1 MKMLVVVGASML
13 AAMFQMPATPP
24 VKMGLWES
32 SVASKMSGADLPP
45 QMAGM
50 GARTTTVHSCLTP
63 ESYAKAMA
71 NSQQQRDCVRSNEVW
86 GAKSWSFDMSCR
98 GGQATGHFEMIFDS
112 TESAHGSMHMSMNA
126 GGHAMQSDAT
136 MTMHYLGAD
145 CGKVTPDKPEI
156 VK

>member
-1 MKMLVVVGASML
+1 MKILFVVGASML

-24 VKMGLWES
+24 VKMGLWET
-32 SVASKMSGADLPP
+32 SVAVKMSGADLPP

-50 GARTTTVHSCLTP
+50 AARTTTLRSCFTP

-71 NSQQQRDCVRSNEVW
+71 NNPQDRDCTRTNEVW

-98 GGQATGHFEMIFDS
+98 SGQASGHFEVTFDS
-112 TESAHGSMHMSMNA
+112 PESAHGSMHMSMNA
-126 GGHAMQSDAT
+126 GGHAMQTDST

-145 CGKVTPDKPEI
+145 CGKVSPDRPEI
-156 VK
+156 VH